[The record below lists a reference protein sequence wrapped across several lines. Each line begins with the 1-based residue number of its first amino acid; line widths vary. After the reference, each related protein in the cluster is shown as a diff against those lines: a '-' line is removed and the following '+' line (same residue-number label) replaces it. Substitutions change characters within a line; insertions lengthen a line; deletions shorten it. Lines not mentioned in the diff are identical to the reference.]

1 MSKVNKIKDFNNIME
16 VFLNQLSPYV
26 GTSYYHYYIKLIKV
40 NAILPIQQF
49 IKHVLPYKTKI
60 FEKDESYFNE
70 NDNYKEKINGNED
83 TLTEILRLQTIYYK
97 LDKDSQNEVWNYMQ
111 ALIILSE
118 EYLKL

>member
-16 VFLNQLSPYV
+16 TFLNQLSPYI
-26 GTSYYHYYIKLIKV
+26 GTSYYHYYTKLIKV
-40 NAILPIQQF
+40 NAVLPIQQF
-49 IKHVLPYKTKI
+49 IQYVLPYKKKI

-70 NDNYKEKINGNED
+70 NDNHKEKINGNED

-97 LDKDSQNEVWNYMQ
+97 LDKESQNELWNYMQ
-111 ALIILSE
+111 ALTILSE

>member
-16 VFLNQLSPYV
+16 TFLNQLSPYI

-49 IKHVLPYKTKI
+49 IQHVLPYRTKI

-70 NDNYKEKINGNED
+70 NDNHKEKINGNED

-97 LDKDSQNEVWNYMQ
+97 LDKDSQNELWNYMQ
-111 ALIILSE
+111 ALTILSE

>member
-40 NAILPIQQF
+40 NAILPIQKF
-49 IKHVLPYKTKI
+49 IKHVLPYKIKI

-70 NDNYKEKINGNED
+70 NNNYKINGNED

-111 ALIILSE
+111 ALSILSE